1 MLEVSVSEAQ
11 KQFSKII
18 KFPTVIIDKKKSSK
32 KAVILPYDAYN
43 ELLNK
48 SITKAS
54 LTTGGFAD
62 FVGVLDKDFKTNDKK
77 YHQIIK

>member
-18 KFPTVIIDKKKSSK
+18 QFPTVIIDKKKSSK
-32 KAVILPYDAYN
+32 KAVILPYDVYS

>member
-18 KFPTVIIDKKKSSK
+18 KHPTVIVDKKKHAK
-32 KAVILPYDAYN
+32 KAVILPYAIYS

-48 SITKAS
+48 SINKAS
-54 LTTGGFAD
+54 LTGGFSD
-62 FVGVLDKDFKTNDKK
+62 FVGILNKDFKTDDKK
-77 YHQIIK
+77 YQQILK